1 MEFESVEQTAK
12 RLQVT
17 TRTVQKWA
25 KAGKIPGACQMG
37 RTWLIPCGFM
47 TTDALKTVG
56 SGEWEEITAQ
66 AAEIQSVA
74 EMAAAPQVE
83 TPPVTTSVEKPRG
96 GVEGPLWINTEKIP
110 PLIDAIFEPGK
121 CLACIEQFPTG
132 PERDIL
138 MAQYYYFHGQTQE
151 AVTLSEQYLDHEDT
165 IIALTAA
172 AVYCLASLGLGKIHH
187 FRIGEE
193 HIRAHAKRCMR
204 EEEDTPEKAYTVYI
218 TMMVHLLLHIPCP
231 PLPPLERVIQYL
243 PMGARLHA
251 GYLLAHEA
259 YLEKDYTRSL
269 GIAEMALAFCGDTYR
284 ISAIYL
290 HLMAS
295 VALINLRRTVEAR
308 TEFDRAWALAQP
320 DGLTAIF
327 GEHVGLLHGLLE
339 VSLKKQDPKEYQS
352 VIKNAENYSDSWRKV
367 HNTYAGRTVTDQLTA
382 VETAVATLFHR
393 GWSVKEISSY
403 MEISPRMVRYH
414 ISMIYEKLG
423 ISHRE
428 ELARYMVW

>member
-56 SGEWEEITAQ
+56 DGAWGELTTQ
-66 AAEIQSVA
+66 AIEGQDVA
-74 EMAAAPQVE
+74 EMAAASQEDDWSALSSEEMPKTE
-83 TPPVTTSVEKPRG
+83 LLIPS
-96 GVEGPLWINTEKIP
+96 EKIP

-121 CLACIEQFPTG
+121 CLACIEQFPAG
-132 PERDIL
+132 AEKDIL
-138 MAQYYYFHGQTQE
+138 MAQYYYFHGQTRE
-151 AVTLSEQYLDHEDT
+151 AVDLSEQYLEHENT

-172 AVYCLASLGLGKIHH
+172 AVYCLASLGQGKIHH

-204 EEEDTPEKAYTVYI
+204 EEEDSQEKAYTVYI

-231 PLPPLERVIQYL
+231 PLPPLEHMIHYL

-259 YLEKDYTRSL
+259 YLAKDYTRCL
-269 GIAEMALAFCGDTYR
+269 GIAEMALAFCGNTYP
-284 ISAIYL
+284 ISSIYL
-290 HLMAS
+290 HLMIS
-295 VALINLRRTVEAR
+295 VALVNLRRTVEAR
-308 TEFDRAWALAQP
+308 AVFDRAWALAQP
-320 DGLTAIF
+320 DGLTTIF
-327 GEHVGLLHGLLE
+327 GEHLGLLHGLLE
-339 VSLKKQDPKEYQS
+339 VSLKKSDLREYHAIVQ
-352 VIKNAENYSDSWRKV
+352 KAEVYSDSWRKV
-367 HNTYAGRTVTDQLTA
+367 HNAYAGRTVTDQLTP

-403 MEISPRMVRYH
+403 METSPRMIRYH
-414 ISMIYEKLG
+414 ISMVYEKLG

-428 ELARYMVW
+428 ELAQYMVL